1 MNIAE
6 IIEQDEGTK
15 IPPFKA
21 RIAHVY
27 GTRNKKKPGSKTVV
41 WQDIKFQDSS
51 GTIKGSRYG
60 TLPDDSL
67 GKEVIISKSIRTNS
81 KGDFKDVIKN
91 LSNCIISNLTKEQK
105 PALPSLLSQIQE
117 QLPTLKSLARKDA
130 IEFFR
135 LFSPRGKIPIN
146 TYELLAVADI
156 FFHYAIG
163 DQTAY
168 TILSNEPGILTSKI
182 KVSSDIYSKITE
194 VITNKKIPPEKV
206 KILLKNFNKTDI
218 IELDQDQAIKFYNR
232 LSRIFEKGGP
242 NS

>member
-1 MNIAE
+1 M
-6 IIEQDEGTK
+6 
-15 IPPFKA
+15 
-21 RIAHVY
+21 
-27 GTRNKKKPGSKTVV
+27 
-41 WQDIKFQDSS
+41 
-51 GTIKGSRYG
+51 
-60 TLPDDSL
+60 
-67 GKEVIISKSIRTNS
+67 
-81 KGDFKDVIKN
+81 
-91 LSNCIISNLTKEQK
+91 
-105 PALPSLLSQIQE
+105 PSLLSQIQE

-168 TILSNEPGILTSKI
+168 TMLSNEPGILTSKI
-182 KVSSDIYSKITE
+182 KVSADIYSKITE

-206 KILLKNFNKTDI
+206 KTLLKNFNKTDI
-218 IELDQDQAIKFYNR
+218 IELDQHQAIKFYNR